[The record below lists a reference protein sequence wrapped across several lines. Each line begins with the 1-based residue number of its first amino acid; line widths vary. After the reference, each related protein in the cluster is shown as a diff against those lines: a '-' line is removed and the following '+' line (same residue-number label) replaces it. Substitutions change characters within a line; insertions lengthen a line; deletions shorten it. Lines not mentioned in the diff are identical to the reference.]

1 MYLINPILTDN
12 RLDNEGYNELIL
24 DIDRTILYL
33 SEMQYTNQV
42 YGFQNYVD
50 MTQYDVLCIY
60 REILVDKLMGC
71 NCLDDEYILY
81 IINKI
86 KKITC

>member
-12 RLDNEGYNELIL
+12 QLDNNGYNELIT

-33 SEMQYTNQV
+33 SEIQYTNQV

-50 MTQYDVLCIY
+50 LNQYDYLCVY
-60 REILVDKLMGC
+60 REILIDKFMGC
-71 NCLDDEYILY
+71 GCLDDEYILY
-81 IINKI
+81 IINKV